1 MPAHLSFQVPD
12 IDTVQLRKLAVEHHF
27 VTANNEYLH
36 LSLRGRNEVTDEAI
50 SRTGLLRHPR
60 QVGDSSQ

>member
-27 VTANNEYLH
+27 VTAYHKYL
-36 LSLRGRNEVTDEAI
+36 
-50 SRTGLLRHPR
+50 
-60 QVGDSSQ
+60 